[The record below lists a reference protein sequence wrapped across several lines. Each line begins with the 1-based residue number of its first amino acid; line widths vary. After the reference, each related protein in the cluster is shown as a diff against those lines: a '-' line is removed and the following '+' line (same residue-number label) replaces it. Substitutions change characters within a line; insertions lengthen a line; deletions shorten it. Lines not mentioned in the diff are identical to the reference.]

1 MNMLMS
7 NEKLEQQI
15 YFKNCY
21 VKHSSVARAISS
33 LEMLKANHSLGGE
46 QQCMLIIGDPVSGK
60 SRLVQEFQFQYPEY
74 VENDSVI
81 KPVLVSRIPSKPD
94 VESMLIQLMMDLG
107 QFGADTRRER
117 RREAGLAEALVK
129 MLKKCKSEM
138 IIINEFQELIEFK
151 SVEEKQR
158 IANILKL
165 INEKA
170 SIPIVLVGMPWAA
183 EILNEPQ
190 WASRLM
196 CTIELPYFKFLNLED
211 RVEFTRFIKGL
222 ACKMGFEKPPSIHND
237 EILFPLFSA
246 TRGETRQVK
255 RILEAALCVALSK
268 NESTVRKQHFLEACD
283 KFFLGADN
291 PFKLELEDVP
301 LTEVSK
307 YSSYNRYST
316 VESEIFIATQFTRK
330 ISTRELFSK
339 N

>member
-1 MNMLMS
+1 MNMLIN

-21 VKHSSVARAISS
+21 INHPSVARAINS
-33 LEMLKANHSLGGE
+33 LEILKDSHALGGE
-46 QQCMLIIGDPVSGK
+46 QQCMLIIGDPGSGK
-60 SRLVQEFQFQYPEY
+60 SRLVQEFQSKYPDY
-74 VENDSVI
+74 IENDTVI
-81 KPVLVSRIPSKPD
+81 KPVLVSRIPSKPH
-94 VESMLIQLMMDLG
+94 VENMLIQLMIDLG

-129 MLKKCKSEM
+129 MLKKCKTEI

-151 SVEEKQR
+151 SVEERQR

-165 INEKA
+165 VNEKA
-170 SIPIVLVGMPWAA
+170 NIPIVLVGMPWAA
-183 EILNEPQ
+183 EISNEPQ

-196 CTIELPYFKFLNLED
+196 CAVELPYFKFLKLED

-222 ACKMGFEKPPSIHND
+222 ACKMGFEKPPSLHSD
-237 EILFPLFSA
+237 EILFPLFSI
-246 TRGETRQVK
+246 TRGETRK
-255 RILEAALCVALSK
+255 IKKILEAALCLALSK
-268 NESTVRKQHFLEACD
+268 NENTVCKQSFVEVCD
-283 KFFLGADN
+283 KIFVGIDN
-291 PFKLELEDVP
+291 AFKLKLEDVP
-301 LTEVSK
+301 ISEVSK

-316 VESEIFIATQFTRK
+316 VESETFVATQFTRK

>member
-1 MNMLMS
+1 MSMLIS

-33 LEMLKANHSLGGE
+33 LEMLKANHALGGE
-46 QQCMLIIGDPVSGK
+46 QQCMLIIGDPGSGK
-60 SRLVQEFQFQYPEY
+60 SRLVQEFQSQYPEY
-74 VENDSVI
+74 VENDTVI
-81 KPVLVSRIPSKPD
+81 KPVLASRIPSKPD

-129 MLKKCKSEM
+129 MLKKCKTEM

-151 SVEEKQR
+151 SVEERQR

-165 INEKA
+165 VNEKA
-170 SIPIVLVGMPWAA
+170 NIPIVLVGMPWAA
-183 EILNEPQ
+183 EISNEPQ
-190 WASRLM
+190 WASRLV

-222 ACKMGFEKPPSIHND
+222 ASKMGFEKPPGLHSN
-237 EILFPLFSA
+237 EILFPLFSV
-246 TRGETRQVK
+246 TRGETRQIK

-268 NESTVRKQHFLEACD
+268 NENTVCKYHFVDACD
-283 KFFLGADN
+283 KIFVGMNN

-301 LTEVSK
+301 ISEVSK

-316 VESEIFIATQFTRK
+316 VESEMFVSTQFTRK
-330 ISTRELFSK
+330 IPTKELFSK
-339 N
+339 T